1 MIGRSHWSLLRRV
14 LLPSLLLAVA
24 VQAQTQPEFA
34 TRALLS
40 LDNLTPGARFRLAV
54 VLDLPAPWHVN
65 ANPASDPDLIPTTL
79 DWQAPAAVVIEPATY
94 PAGQRVKAAWA
105 DKPVALYAGRVLF
118 FANGRVRNNA
128 PLGPVRIEGRLRY
141 QACNDQSCFAPRTIP
156 VVVETMVVGP
166 AAQPQPAHPEIF
178 GGAIAPSDPRQPP
191 GTAEPAAPGA
201 DPNAIESLIRQRG
214 WALALFFVFLGG
226 LALNLTPCVYPMIAI
241 TVSYFGGQG
250 ERTVGRAFGRALLYC
265 SGIVLTYSALG
276 LVAALTG
283 GLFGAL
289 LQSPVVL
296 VVIALLLVALAL
308 SMFGLY
314 EIQPPQFLMQRA
326 AGLSGQ
332 AGALG
337 LFFLGA
343 TVGVIAAPCV
353 APILVALLVFVG
365 QRGDPWIGWWF
376 FFALASGLGLP
387 YVVLGTFSGLLVQL
401 PKSGLWMVWVKRLF
415 GLGLVAVAVWITT
428 PLWSR
433 QEPLDPARITEQ
445 LAAARAARQP
455 VLLDFY
461 AAWCGPCKEM
471 DRLTF
476 PDPRVRERLRKF
488 AFVKV
493 DLTRTGSPTVEE
505 LTRRYNIVGVPTY
518 VFLDATGNE
527 RKELRTVGFTPAEE
541 FASLLDRALAP
552 APTNATVSPP
562 PAPSIPP
569 ELMKPF

>member
-1 MIGRSHWSLLRRV
+1 MIGRSHWSLGRRV
-14 LLPSLLLAVA
+14 LLPLLLLAAA
-24 VQAQTQPEFA
+24 VQAQTQPEFTA
-34 TRALLS
+34 RGLLS
-40 LDNLTPGARFRLAV
+40 LDKLAPGTRFRLAV

-79 DWQAPAAVVIEPATY
+79 DWQAPATVVFEPVTY
-94 PAGQRVKAAWA
+94 PTGRPTKADWA
-105 DKPVALYAGRVLF
+105 EKPVALYAGRVLF
-118 FANGRVRNNA
+118 LANARLRDDA
-128 PLGPVRIEGRLRY
+128 PPGPVRIEGRLRY

-156 VVVETMVVGP
+156 VVIETTVVAP
-166 AAQPQPAHPEIF
+166 RALPQPAHPEIF
-178 GGAIAPSDPRQPP
+178 GNAIAP
-191 GTAEPAAPGA
+191 GVTEAGAPGA
-201 DPNAIESLIRQRG
+201 ETNAIESLIRQRG
-214 WALALFFVFLGG
+214 LALALFFVFLGG
-226 LALNLTPCVYPMIAI
+226 LALNATPCVYPMIAI
-241 TVSYFGGQG
+241 TVSYFGGQD
-250 ERTVGRAFGRALLYC
+250 ERTVGRAFGRALVYC

-314 EIQPPQFLMQRA
+314 EIQPPQFLMQGA
-326 AGLSGQ
+326 TGLSTK

-387 YVVLGTFSGLLVQL
+387 YVVLGTFSGLLTRL
-401 PKSGLWMVWVKRLF
+401 PKSGLWMVWVKRVF
-415 GLGLVAVAVWITT
+415 GVGLVAVAVWILS

-433 QEPLDPARITEQ
+433 QEPLDPAGITAQ
-445 LAAARAARQP
+445 LAAARAAHQP
-455 VLLDFY
+455 VLLDFF

-476 PDPRVRERLRKF
+476 PDPRVQERLRKF
-488 AFVKV
+488 AFIKV
-493 DLTRTGSPTVEE
+493 DLTRTGSPAVDE
-505 LTRRYNIVGVPTY
+505 LTRRYGIVGVPTY
-518 VFLDATGNE
+518 IFLDAAGIE
-527 RKELRTVGFTPAEE
+527 RKDLRTIGFTPADE
-541 FASLLDRALAP
+541 FANRLDRALAP
-552 APTNATVSPP
+552 APTNGPGSSSAAPDSP
-562 PAPSIPP
+562 A
-569 ELMKPF
+569 ELMRPF